1 METYTLKRAVITGLG
16 ALTPIGNNVADYWNN
31 LTTGISGAARI
42 TRFNP
47 ERFRTQFACELKGY
61 DPTLWL
67 DRNDIRKTDPF
78 TQYALIAAQQAVDD
92 AKLDFSTMDPF
103 DTGVIWGSGQG
114 GMQTFEEQVKEY
126 TQGGFNP
133 RFNPFFVPK
142 FITNMA
148 SGMISIRFGLMGINY
163 TTVSACATS
172 NTAIMDALNYIR
184 LGKAKVIITGGSEA
198 PVTEASIGG
207 FCAMK
212 AMSSR
217 NDDPATASRPFDVT
231 RDGFIMGEG
240 AGALV
245 LEEYEHAVARGAHI
259 YAEVVG
265 ASMTADA
272 YHMTA
277 THPEGLGALRAMQN
291 ALGEAGLKPE
301 DVDYLNGHATSTPV
315 GDLSEI
321 AAITKLFGEDPK
333 HLSIS
338 ATKSMTGHLLGAAG
352 AIEAIAAVLSIK
364 HSIIPPTI
372 NTTELDKAIP
382 ATMPIVLGK
391 AIEKKVRVAMSNTF
405 GFGGHNGIVLFREVN

>member
-1 METYTLKRAVITGLG
+1 METYALKRAVITGLG

-31 LTTGISGAARI
+31 LITGISGAARI

-47 ERFRTQFACELKGY
+47 ERFRTQFACELKDY

-126 TQGGFNP
+126 TLGGFNP

-217 NDDPATASRPFDVT
+217 NDDPATASRPFDVS

-245 LEEYEHAVARGAHI
+245 LEEYEHAIARGAHI

-277 THPEGLGALRAMQN
+277 THPEGLGAFRAMQN

-364 HSIIPPTI
+364 NGIIPPTI
-372 NTTELDKAIP
+372 NTKELDKAIP

>member
-47 ERFRTQFACELKGY
+47 ERFRTQFACELKDY
-61 DPTLWL
+61 DPTAWL

-92 AKLDFSTMDPF
+92 AKLDFSKMDPF

-126 TQGGFNP
+126 TLGGFNP

-245 LEEYEHAVARGAHI
+245 LEEYEHAIARGAHI

-364 HSIIPPTI
+364 HGIIPPTI

>member
-47 ERFRTQFACELKGY
+47 ERFRTQFACELKDY
-61 DPTLWL
+61 DPTAWL

-126 TQGGFNP
+126 TLGGFNP

-364 HSIIPPTI
+364 HGIIPPTI
-372 NTTELDKAIP
+372 NTTELDKAILP
-382 ATMPIVLGK
+382 TMPIVLGK
-391 AIEKKVRVAMSNTF
+391 AIKKKVRVAMSNTF